1 MAKFVGSLMR
11 DYLLFAISPTLLA
24 SCSHPAGREGAPVV
38 VSGLLLSLLADDA
51 AAARPAVPLPPV
63 ASRAERKQPVTL
75 RISALNEPR

>member
-11 DYLLFAISPTLLA
+11 DYLLHAISPTLLA
-24 SCSHPAGREGAPVV
+24 PRGHPAARGAAPVV
-38 VSGLLLSLLADDA
+38 VSDFLLSLLADDA

-63 ASRAERKQPVTL
+63 ASRAKRKQPVAL